1 MRDSAI
7 SKAGPSRTKEHE
19 SNDKFKQLQRVCNR
33 FHQIANILEFMKY
46 VNVYY
51 NFPVYNLSQRA
62 IFCPSSMN

>member
-1 MRDSAI
+1 MKQSLCFNWNMRDSAI

-19 SNDKFKQLQRVCNR
+19 RNDKFKQLQRVCNH

-51 NFPVYNLSQRA
+51 NFPVYN
-62 IFCPSSMN
+62 

>member
-19 SNDKFKQLQRVCNR
+19 SNDKFKQLQRVRNR

-51 NFPVYNLSQRA
+51 NFPVYN
-62 IFCPSSMN
+62 